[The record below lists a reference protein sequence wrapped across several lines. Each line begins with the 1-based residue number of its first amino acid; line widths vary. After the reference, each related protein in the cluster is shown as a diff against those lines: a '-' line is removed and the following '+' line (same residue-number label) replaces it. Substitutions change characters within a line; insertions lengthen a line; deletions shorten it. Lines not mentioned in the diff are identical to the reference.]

1 MIVKMEYV
9 LKMNYTIWSMNRFD
23 AEMKQDLV
31 GRFIDLEY
39 AKDFVDYQMTLGA
52 EFAVFENNIKI
63 YPDEF

>member
-1 MIVKMEYV
+1 MMVEMEYV
-9 LKMNYTIWSMNRFD
+9 LKMNYTIWRMNRFD

-31 GRFIDLEY
+31 GRFIDLEH
-39 AKDFVDYQMTLGA
+39 AKDFVDYQMTIGE